1 MTFEKLDFSHKDLL
15 RERFKKSNAPLSE
28 YSFANIYLFRE
39 VHRYEILF
47 DREVFIRGIS
57 YDGRSY
63 LMPTVKINDIDR
75 AYLRELMAS
84 VDFLFPVP
92 EEWLQGFQNDDFE
105 LTYREGDMDYVY
117 TVEKMSTLRG
127 RYLHR
132 KRNLLKQF
140 VTEYRHEAMPLTT
153 DRIADALLILE
164 EWHTE
169 TGADDSETDYLP
181 CLEALQ
187 MYDDLMLC
195 GGIYYADGEPAG
207 FVLGEELDRETFVL
221 HFAKAR
227 KRFKGVYQYMFNR
240 FAQVLPP
247 QYRFLNLEQ
256 DLDKD
261 TLRLAKSSYM
271 PDSMLKK
278 MRIGLKKD

>member
-15 RERFKKSNAPLSE
+15 RERFKKTNAPLSE

-63 LMPTVKINDIDR
+63 LMPTVKINDVDHT
-75 AYLRELMAS
+75 YLRDIMAS

-92 EEWLQGFQNDDFE
+92 EECLQGFQNDDFE

-181 CLEALQ
+181 CLEALR

>member
-15 RERFKKSNAPLSE
+15 RERFRKTNAPLSE
-28 YSFANIYLFRE
+28 YSFPNIYLFRE
-39 VHRYEILF
+39 IHRYEVLF
-47 DREVFIRGIS
+47 DREVFLRGMS
-57 YDGRSY
+57 YDGRTY
-63 LMPTVKINDIDR
+63 LMPTVNINDIDGT
-75 AYLRELMAS
+75 YLREIMAS

-92 EEWLQGFQNDDFE
+92 EAWLQGFTNNDFE
-105 LTYREGDMDYVY
+105 FTYREGDMDYVY
-117 TVEKMSTLRG
+117 TVEKMSTLKG

-140 VTEYRHEAMPLTT
+140 VSEYRHEAMPLTT
-153 DRIADALLILE
+153 DRIGDALLILG
-164 EWHTE
+164 EWRTE
-169 TGADDSETDYLP
+169 AGAGDDETDYLP
-181 CLEALQ
+181 CLEALK
-187 MYDDLMLC
+187 MYDELMLC

-278 MRIGLKKD
+278 MRVGLRKD